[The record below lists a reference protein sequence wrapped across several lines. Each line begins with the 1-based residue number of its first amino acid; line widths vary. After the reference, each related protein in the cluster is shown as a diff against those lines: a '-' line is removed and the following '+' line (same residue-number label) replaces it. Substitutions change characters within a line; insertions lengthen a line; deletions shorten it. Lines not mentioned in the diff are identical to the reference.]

1 MGIWIYNDLCAN
13 PPGGR
18 RVETC
23 YYCNTNLANLRSR
36 ILDRPSLKDTGDD
49 VKRVDACPSCGWW
62 VLSFSR
68 EDRIGTDWHQ
78 WIHRAAGTLRCL
90 DVSDVALPTEELR
103 RYLLA
108 KYDDRLHVHPR
119 KYEEVVASVFR
130 DFGYSVRVTSYSGD
144 DGIDV
149 FVFDG
154 DRGDVVGI
162 QVKRT
167 RNNIQADQIREFAGS
182 LILNGV
188 TRGIFVTTETFTRGA
203 ARTASQFETK
213 RVAIELWDAA
223 AFYDKLRLT
232 TRAPYEFIEDP
243 DAPFASLWKNPQRL
257 PEVFHDSA
265 GYG

>member
-1 MGIWIYNDLCAN
+1 MSIWSYDELCAT

-18 RVETC
+18 HVENC
-23 YYCNTNLANLRSR
+23 YYCNTDLVQLRSKV
-36 ILDRPSLKDTGDD
+36 LDRSPFKDTADD
-49 VKRVDACPSCGWW
+49 VKRLDACPSCGWW

-68 EDRIGTDWHQ
+68 ESRVGPDWHQ
-78 WIHRAAGTLRCL
+78 WIHRGAGTLRRL
-90 DVSDVALPTEELR
+90 DVSDITVPTEELR
-103 RYLLA
+103 QYLLA
-108 KYDDRLHVHPR
+108 KYDDRLYIHPR

-130 DFGYSVRVTSYSGD
+130 DSGYRVRVTSYSGD
-144 DGIDV
+144 NGIDV

-154 DRGDVVGI
+154 DQGDIVGI

-182 LILNGV
+182 LILNGA
-188 TRGIFVTTETFTRGA
+188 TRGIFVTTKSFTKGA
-203 ARTASQFETK
+203 AQTANLFETK

-243 DAPFASLWKNPQRL
+243 NAPFTALWENPEQL